1 MPISR
6 FAQICACGTLTA
18 TGGLGGY
25 AAHSVVH
32 RPRPAHHIHHVDH
45 HVAAVPVV
53 CSPFQ
58 SVSGSGAP
66 VSPPQT
72 LAPDSL
78 AGRSPAITSGDRAFY
93 APALAYNIVPPI
105 GGGVGPGGGELFA
118 GSGPSGNTALP
129 TSGPKHGPAPT
140 PNPAPSPTPPPAS
153 QPLPAPAP
161 VPIGSFPTPTPTP
174 VYFPLPVI
182 SPVPEPGSIALLAL
196 GSIVVWVRQR
206 RSVLNHR

>member
-45 HVAAVPVV
+45 HVATVPVV

-105 GGGVGPGGGELFA
+105 GSGGGPGGSGLFA
-118 GSGPSGNTALP
+118 GSGSSGNTALP
-129 TSGPKHGPAPT
+129 TSGPKRGTAL
-140 PNPAPSPTPPPAS
+140 SPTPTPAS